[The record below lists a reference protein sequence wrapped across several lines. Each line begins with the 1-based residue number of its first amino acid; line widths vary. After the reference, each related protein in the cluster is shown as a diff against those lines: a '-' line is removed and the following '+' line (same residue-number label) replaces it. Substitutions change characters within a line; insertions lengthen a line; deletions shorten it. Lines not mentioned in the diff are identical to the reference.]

1 MTIRIEWLQS
11 QRLYQSNYNVY
22 DDLVQTQ
29 KKQLARE
36 LRALQLENYALEKQ
50 LYMSNAP
57 SSVELNVPE
66 QHGSTLSQS
75 MKHLNL
81 SSPPSSPEL
90 PLAPQKP
97 ISKQFSVAAGRRLPR
112 ASHLTSP
119 PKGSFLSA
127 NTNLNVRRHSSS
139 LGGSVESQGRP
150 RRSLPNPGVPSSS
163 GGGGNG
169 GGMSWKHQKRCI
181 GGDEDLSEGY
191 KSRED
196 SPVQHPPQMAI
207 NKGSSGS
214 VTNMSTLSW
223 GQQSGR
229 LSTSQRQ
236 QLRPHT
242 AASATSL
249 VHPQGHNGHSSLTP
263 TLVFSL
269 SSEDSVSGGLGGDA
283 SGNEAM

>member
-1 MTIRIEWLQS
+1 MRAFSSLF
-11 QRLYQSNYNVY
+11 R
-22 DDLVQTQ
+22 
-29 KKQLARE
+29 RE

-90 PLAPQKP
+90 SLAPQKP
-97 ISKQFSVAAGRRLPR
+97 ISKQFSVAVSRRLPN
-112 ASHLTSP
+112 ASYLTSP

-139 LGGSVESQGRP
+139 LGGPIESQGRP
-150 RRSLPNPGVPSSS
+150 RRSLPSPGVPSSS
-163 GGGGNG
+163 GGGGSG
-169 GGMSWKHQKRCI
+169 GSTSWKYQRRCV

-196 SPVQHPPQMAI
+196 SPVTHAPQMVV

-214 VTNMSTLSW
+214 VTNVSTLSW
-223 GQQSGR
+223 SHQSGR
-229 LSTSQRQ
+229 LSTSKRQ
-236 QLRPHT
+236 QLQPLT
-242 AASATSL
+242 ATSATSL

-269 SSEDSVSGGLGGDA
+269 SSEDSGSGGFGVDA
-283 SGNEAM
+283 SGNEAI